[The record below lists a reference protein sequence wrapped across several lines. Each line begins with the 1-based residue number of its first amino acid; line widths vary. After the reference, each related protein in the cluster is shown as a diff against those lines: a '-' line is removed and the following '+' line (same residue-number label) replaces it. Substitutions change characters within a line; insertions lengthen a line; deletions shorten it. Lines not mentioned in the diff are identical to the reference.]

1 MGCAHQ
7 RVSSQDRR
15 RGRLYRR
22 RRRLQSDRGDHV
34 QSDGRPGNRPSG
46 PSGASVIRAL
56 YMAKTAVA
64 GKHRRA
70 TDATNMSDERPDV
83 REQSLTDG
91 CANGGWRLFSP
102 GRLLFRWLRSA
113 AFLPRGGA
121 EVARRAHNPKVASSN
136 LAHAT
141 LFLIDLAMGLCFNII
156 VLVTVVEILG
166 ASLKRG
172 SLRFSEE
179 KFREL
184 AEGRS

>member
-22 RRRLQSDRGDHV
+22 WRCLPSDSGDHV
-34 QSDGRPGNRPSG
+34 QSDGRPGNRSSG
-46 PSGASVIRAL
+46 PSGAAVIRAL

-64 GKHRRA
+64 VKHRRA
-70 TDATNMSDERPDV
+70 TDATNMSDERPYV

-113 AFLPRGGA
+113 AFTTSGGVDGHAVGSALERGLAPETGRA
-121 EVARRAHNPKVASSN
+121 EDAPCGGIVAPVAGRITRRWRNRSRQPQNADAAGIKPGP
-136 LAHAT
+136 LT
-141 LFLIDLAMGLCFNII
+141 L
-156 VLVTVVEILG
+156 
-166 ASLKRG
+166 
-172 SLRFSEE
+172 
-179 KFREL
+179 
-184 AEGRS
+184 